1 MKKMNGSFL
10 LNQVRSCMLPYT
22 SQIAEKAS
30 FFSVPYLEHDFVIAN
45 IGRLNLAVLKISETS
60 QEHNCGGV
68 LCY

>member
-1 MKKMNGSFL
+1 
-10 LNQVRSCMLPYT
+10 MLPYT

-60 QEHNCGGV
+60 QERNCGGV